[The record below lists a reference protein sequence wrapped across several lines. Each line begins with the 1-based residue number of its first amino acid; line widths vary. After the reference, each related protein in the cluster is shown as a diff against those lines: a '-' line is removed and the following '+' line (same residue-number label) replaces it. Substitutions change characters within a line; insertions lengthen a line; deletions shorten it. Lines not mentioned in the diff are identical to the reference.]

1 MFARVITA
9 ETPRDRAGRPEP
21 GDYIRNAVVPVVAK
35 QRGLK
40 AAYWLLNK
48 DSGKAIAI
56 MIYETE
62 TDLRDS
68 AESARQTRE
77 RGTQAMG
84 VRFTSVEEYEL
95 VAETKPA
102 AARV

>member
-9 ETPRDRAGRPEP
+9 ETPRDQAGRPEL
-21 GDYIRNAVVPVVAK
+21 GEYIRNAVVPVAEK

-40 AAYWLLNK
+40 AAYWFLNK
-48 DSGKAIAI
+48 ESGKAIAI

-62 TDLRDS
+62 IDLRDS

-77 RGTQAMG
+77 RGTQAIG

-95 VAETKPA
+95 VAEAKPA
-102 AARV
+102 VARV